1 MKAIVKT
8 KPEKGAELLEVP
20 IPNIADDEVLVKVKA
35 VGICGTDVHIYNWD
49 PWAQGRIG
57 AKKLPQIMGHEL
69 CGIVER
75 IGKNV
80 KGVQTGDYIS
90 AETHIYFP
98 KDLNAL
104 LGQMHIGEGM
114 EILGVDR
121 DGVFAE
127 YVHIPERVLWHNDKN
142 IPYELAAVQEPL
154 GNACYAVLGE
164 DHDIAGKTMVITG
177 DGPIS
182 LMATAIAR
190 TCGVTKIFLIG
201 MSDEMMKIAKELGAD
216 YVLSVNKTSQEER
229 VRFIRDNTYGVGSDI
244 ALEIVGNQQSISD
257 AFKMVRKG
265 GRVSAFGISPQP
277 TMTFDYDNDI
287 VFKGIQIHGIS
298 GRKIFDTW
306 YRVRNL
312 LASGRLK
319 VDPIITDVML
329 FEDYQK
335 AFEKLAESNRK
346 SAKIV
351 MFPDKKDL
359 EGALKVRC
367 HRVTEVTEK
376 NKKEN

>member
-1 MKAIVKT
+1 MAKMRAVVKT

-20 IPNIADDEVLVKVKA
+20 IPEITDDEVLVKVKA

-49 PWAQGRIG
+49 AWAQNRIG
-57 AKKLPQIMGHEL
+57 AQKLPQITGHEL
-69 CGIVER
+69 CGIAEKV
-75 IGKNV
+75 GKNV
-80 KGVQTGDYIS
+80 RGVQTGDYIS

-104 LGQMHIGEGM
+104 LGQKHIGDGM

-127 YVHIPERVLWHNDKN
+127 YVHIPERVLWHNDKQ
-142 IPYELAAVQEPL
+142 IPPELTAIQEPL

-164 DHDIAGKTMVITG
+164 DGDIAGKSIVITG

-182 LMATAIAR
+182 LMAVAIAR
-190 TCGVTKIFLIG
+190 ACGVTKIFLIG
-201 MSDEMMKIAKELGAD
+201 MSDEMLKIAQELGAD
-216 YVLSVNKTSQEER
+216 HILSVNKTSQAER
-229 VRFIRDNTYGVGSDI
+229 IKFVKDNTYGVGADI
-244 ALEIVGNQQSISD
+244 SLEIVGNQQSISD

-277 TMTFDYDNDI
+277 LITIDYDNDI

-312 LASGRLK
+312 LASGRLN
-319 VDPIITDVML
+319 VNPIITDML
-329 FEDYQK
+329 PLEDFAR
-335 AFEKLAESNRK
+335 AFEKLIAPQRK

-351 MFPDKKDL
+351 MFPDKREL
-359 EGALKVRC
+359 EEALKR
-367 HRVTEVTEK
+367 RK
-376 NKKEN
+376 NAV

>member
-1 MKAIVKT
+1 MTKMKAIVKT
-8 KPEKGAELLEVP
+8 KPENGAELLEVP
-20 IPNIADDEVLVKVKA
+20 IPDFADDEVLVKVKA
-35 VGICGTDVHIYNWD
+35 VGICGTDLHIWNWD
-49 PWAQGRIG
+49 GWAQNRIG
-57 AKKLPQIMGHEL
+57 TKKLPQIVGHEL
-69 CGIVER
+69 SGIVER
-75 IGKNV
+75 VGKSV

-104 LGQMHIGEGM
+104 LEQKHIGEGM

-121 DGVFAE
+121 NGVFAE
-127 YVHIPERVLWHNDKN
+127 YINIPERVLWHNDKS
-142 IPYELAAVQEPL
+142 IAYELAAVQEPL

-164 DHDIAGKTMVITG
+164 NGDIAGKSMVITG

-182 LMATAIAR
+182 LFATAIAR
-190 TCGVTKIFLIG
+190 ACGATKIFLIG
-201 MSDEMMKIAKELGAD
+201 MSEEMMKIGKQLGAD
-216 YVLSVNKTSQEER
+216 HILSITNTKQEER
-229 VRFIRDNTYGVGSDI
+229 IKFVKDNTYSAGADI

-257 AFKMVRKG
+257 AFRCVRKG

-277 TMTFDYDNDI
+277 SVTIDYDNEI

-312 LASGRLK
+312 LASGRLD
-319 VDPIITDVML
+319 VRPAITDMML
-329 FEDYQK
+329 LDDFQK
-335 AFEKLAESNRK
+335 AFDKLTAPDRT

-351 MFPDKKDL
+351 LFPDKKDL
-359 EGALKVRC
+359 ESTLNRK
-367 HRVTEVTEK
+367 
-376 NKKEN
+376 

>member
-1 MKAIVKT
+1 MTTKMKAIVKT
-8 KPEKGAELLEVP
+8 RPEKGAELLDVP
-20 IPNIADDEVLVKVKA
+20 IPEIKDDEVLVKVKA

-49 PWAQGRIG
+49 QWAQNRIG
-57 AKKLPQIMGHEL
+57 AKKLPQIAGHEL
-69 CGIVER
+69 CGFVEK

-80 KGVQTGDYIS
+80 RGVQTGDYIS
-90 AETHIYFP
+90 AETHIYYP
-98 KDLNAL
+98 KDLNAQ

-182 LMATAIAR
+182 LFATAIAR

-201 MSDEMMKIAKELGAD
+201 MSDAMMKIAKKLGAD
-216 YVLSVNKTSQEER
+216 YTISIHNTTHEER
-229 VRFIRDNTYGVGSDI
+229 IKFIRDNTYGAGADI
-244 ALEIVGNQQSISD
+244 ALEIVGNQNSIND
-257 AFKMVRKG
+257 AYKAVRKG
-265 GRVSAFGISPQP
+265 GRISSFGISPTP
-277 TMTFDYDNDI
+277 TVTLDYDNDI
-287 VFKGIQIHGIS
+287 VFKGVQIHGIS

-312 LASGRLK
+312 LASRRLD
-319 VDPIITDVML
+319 VRPAITDMML
-329 FEDYQK
+329 LDDFQK
-335 AFEKLAESNRK
+335 AFDKLTAGDRT

-351 MFPDKKDL
+351 MFPDKEDLKD
-359 EGALKVRC
+359 ALIR
-367 HRVTEVTEK
+367 R
-376 NKKEN
+376 

>member
-1 MKAIVKT
+1 MTTKMKAIVKT
-8 KPEKGAELLEVP
+8 KPEKGAELLEIP

-57 AKKLPQIMGHEL
+57 AKKLPQIAGHEL
-69 CGIVER
+69 CGIVEQV
-75 IGKNV
+75 GKSV
-80 KGVQTGDYIS
+80 RGVQTGDYIS
-90 AETHIYFP
+90 AETHIYFQ

-121 DGVFAE
+121 NGVFAE
-127 YVHIPERVLWHNDKN
+127 YVNIPERVLWLNDKN
-142 IPYELAAVQEPL
+142 IPYELAAIQEPL

-164 DHDIAGKTMVITG
+164 YGDIAGKSMVITG

-182 LMATAIAR
+182 LMSVAIAR
-190 TCGVTKIFLIG
+190 ACGVTKIFSIG
-201 MSDEMMKIAKELGAD
+201 MSDEMLKIAKELGAD
-216 YVLSVNKTSQEER
+216 HILSITKTNQSER
-229 VRFIRDNTYGVGSDI
+229 IKFIRDNTYGVGADI
-244 ALEIVGNQQSISD
+244 SLEIVGNQQSISD
-257 AFKMVRKG
+257 AFKAVRKG
-265 GRVSAFGISPQP
+265 GRVSAFGISPVQS
-277 TMTFDYDNDI
+277 MTFDYDNDV

-312 LASGRLK
+312 LASGRLNIK
-319 VDPIITDVML
+319 PVITDLMPMEQ
-329 FEDYQK
+329 FSA
-335 AFEKLAESNRK
+335 AFEKLTASDRT

-351 MFPDKKDL
+351 MFPDKNDL
-359 EGALKVRC
+359 EDALKRRLHV
-367 HRVTEVTEK
+367 
-376 NKKEN
+376 